1 MSATPLLSVIVP
13 VRNGSATLAR
23 SLIAILASELQRDD
37 YELIV
42 VDDASSDASPEL
54 AARYAD
60 TVVRLSGRRCGPAYA
75 RNRGAELARGEIL
88 AFVDAEAMVR
98 SDTLPRMLRMLSDHS
113 GLDAVSG
120 SHDHL
125 AAADNLASQYWNLLL
140 HFGEQRQAGTC
151 GDVGS
156 PCAVIRR
163 SAFLSAGMYDEWRFD
178 TASLEGI
185 ELAKRLEDSGCDVLL
200 TKDLEITGLTRWNV
214 RSLCG
219 AVWNRSALLA
229 RSLGYER
236 TRTAVPSEV
245 VFTLSR
251 TLAPVF
257 ALLCIVLF
265 SAAFLP
271 GPNVPTKLSIVLVG
285 AIALNLPAH
294 LFFARV
300 RGVAFAIAVTPLHL
314 LMQAIA
320 GLGLCAGWVLRHAVG
335 DRAPDAATQAY
346 AEVGVDTW
354 PPVPRAKGD

>member
-1 MSATPLLSVIVP
+1 MPVACALSVIVP
-13 VRNGSATLAR
+13 ARNSSPTLAR
-23 SLIAILASELQRDD
+23 ALHAILASEQARDD

-42 VDDASSDASPEL
+42 VDDASTDASPEI

-60 TVVRLSGRRCGPAYA
+60 TVVRLTGRKCGPAYA

-98 SDTLPRMLRMLSDHS
+98 PDTLTRMLKMLADNP
-113 GLDAVSG
+113 GLDAVSC
-120 SHDHL
+120 SHNHL
-125 AAADNLASQYWNLLL
+125 AAANNLASQYWSLLL
-140 HFGEQRQAGTC
+140 HFGEHRQAGAC

-185 ELAKRLEDSGCDVLL
+185 ELGKRLEDSGREVLL
-200 TKDLEITGLTRWNV
+200 TKDVEITGLTQWSV
-214 RSLCG
+214 RSLSR
-219 AVWNRSALLA
+219 AVWVRSALLA
-229 RSLGYER
+229 RSLGYQH
-236 TRTAVPSEV
+236 TRRMVPSEV

-257 ALLCIVLF
+257 ALLCIVLL

-271 GPNVPTKLSIVLVG
+271 RPNVLTKLSIVLLA

-294 LFFARV
+294 LFFGRV
-300 RGVAFAIAVTPLHL
+300 RGLAFTIGVVPLHL
-314 LMQAIA
+314 LMQAIV
-320 GLGLCAGWVLRHAVG
+320 GLGLCAGWVMRHAVG
-335 DRAPDAATQAY
+335 DRAPDAATQSY

-354 PPVPRAKGD
+354 PPVPRAKGG